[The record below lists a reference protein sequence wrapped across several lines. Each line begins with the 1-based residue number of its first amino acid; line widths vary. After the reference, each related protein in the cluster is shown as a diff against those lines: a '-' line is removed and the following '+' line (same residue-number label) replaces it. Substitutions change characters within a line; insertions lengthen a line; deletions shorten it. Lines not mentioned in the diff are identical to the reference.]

1 MIQLIEGAPEG
12 VLAFEAV
19 GEVDS
24 DDYQEVLKPAIE
36 EALAGDDRLRFVF
49 EIGSEFD
56 RFTAGAAWDDMAL
69 EFAHHGD
76 WERCALVTDLDWVR
90 HAAKALGWL
99 MGGRL
104 RVFEI
109 DELKAALEWAASTG

>member
-24 DDYQEVLKPAIE
+24 EDYEDVLKPAVE
-36 EALAGDDRLRFVF
+36 EALAGSDKIRFVF
-49 EIGSEFD
+49 EIGSQFD
-56 RFTAGAAWDDMAL
+56 RYTTGAAWDDMAL
-69 EFAHHGD
+69 GFAHISE
-76 WERCALVTDLDWVR
+76 WQRCAVVTDLDWVE
-90 HAAKALGWL
+90 HAAKAFGWL

-104 RVFEI
+104 RVFDI
-109 DELKAALEWAASTG
+109 DELKVALEWAASDE